1 MIKKSRKAPHFRVLR
16 HVTHRLKETP
26 LGESKMGMIE
36 KTIRAE
42 FDKAQMHDA
51 EHGTD
56 STIDVAHVALHEA
69 TMCFIAAFAA
79 HGEQDI
85 SEMNHLELTAFEHE
99 MRVVIGD
106 TVAEHIRNSFK
117 ECHDDV
123 KKVEAE
129 AKTAVKN

>member
-1 MIKKSRKAPHFRVLR
+1 
-16 HVTHRLKETP
+16 
-26 LGESKMGMIE
+26 MGMIE

-51 EHGTD
+51 EHGTEW
-56 STIDVAHVALHEA
+56 TIDIAHDALHEA
-69 TMCFIAAFAA
+69 TMCFIAAFVA
-79 HGEQDI
+79 HGEQDT

-106 TVAEHIRNSFK
+106 TVAEHIRNYF
-117 ECHDDV
+117 EGCHDDV

-129 AKTAVKN
+129 AKAAVKN